1 MKFETNQVV
10 KKISNAT
17 YRMLNLLK
25 SDQNIEKL
33 AALFTE
39 LPQNFCHDFIST
51 NLVAAIIEKGKDVTS
66 LIDFGSSFNVDF
78 NWSIENFWTQLRPV
92 SDGLIIHKGV
102 GSYLG

>member
-1 MKFETNQVV
+1 
-10 KKISNAT
+10 
-17 YRMLNLLK
+17 MLNFLK

-39 LPQNFCHDFIST
+39 LPQKFCHDFISE
-51 NLVAAIIEKGKDVTS
+51 NLVAAIIEKGKDGTS

-78 NWSIENFWTQLRPV
+78 NWSIENFWSPLRPV
-92 SDGLIIHKGV
+92 SYGLILLKSV